1 MLSDHPNLI
10 YIIED
15 DAVIAELLE
24 YNLHNEGFA
33 AKRFPDGGSFFRQAG
48 QLDVPDLFILDLM
61 LPGIDGYE
69 ICRRLRVQAR
79 YSLVPILILTARG
92 SESDKVLGLETGADD
107 YLTKPFGM
115 RELMARVRALLRR
128 YRKLA
133 EGGDAAAGA
142 MAADGGQTA
151 AGEGTVPKAAGEE
164 AGRTASRD
172 IVLDDARHRVFK
184 AGREVEMT
192 NREYELLKFLMTHPG
207 IAFNR
212 DDLLSRVWGYDY
224 AGETRTVDV
233 HIRQLRRK
241 LEEESGD
248 EALIETV
255 RGRGYRW
262 SDKI

>member
-1 MLSDHPNLI
+1 MPSDHPNLI

-24 YNLHNEGFA
+24 YNLQNEGFA
-33 AKRFPDGGSFFRQAG
+33 AKRFPDGSVFFSQAG
-48 QLDVPDLFILDLM
+48 HLDVPDLFILDLM

-69 ICRRLRVQAR
+69 ICRRLRDQVR
-79 YSLVPILILTARG
+79 FSLVPILILTARG

-128 YRKLA
+128 YRKLTD
-133 EGGDAAAGA
+133 GGEASGTMTAAVGQAAAI
-142 MAADGGQTA
+142 
-151 AGEGTVPKAAGEE
+151 EGTVPNSAGEE
-164 AGRTASRD
+164 AGRNSFRD

-184 AGREVEMT
+184 AGQEVEMT

-241 LEEESGD
+241 LEDEGSS

-262 SDKI
+262 SDKR